1 MAVKQYP
8 YKLFKKVDI
17 ATVQDENG
25 DWTKGTS
32 EWVEVGPCRDESN
45 TKASVVNLVD
55 GSAYVYS
62 ATVYMPKTTEAI
74 KTGTMIQV
82 KDGDNVRVYGAVNR
96 FVTNQLNCQLWV

>member
-8 YKLFKKVDI
+8 YTLLKKVDT
-17 ATVQDENG
+17 ASVKDENG
-25 DWTKGTS
+25 NWTIPTS

-45 TKASVVNLVD
+45 TKGAVVNLAD

-62 ATVYMPKTTEAI
+62 ATVYMPKTESI

-82 KDGDNVRVYGAVNR
+82 KDGENVRVYGAVNR